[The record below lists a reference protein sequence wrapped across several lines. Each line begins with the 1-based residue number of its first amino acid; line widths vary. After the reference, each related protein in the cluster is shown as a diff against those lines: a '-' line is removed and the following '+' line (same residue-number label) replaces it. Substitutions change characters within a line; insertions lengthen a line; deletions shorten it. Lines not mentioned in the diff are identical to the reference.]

1 MCSRP
6 IEKDSDSAERMC
18 RSIVAGVFASLLLVP
33 PAFAPPAFADEGMA
47 SVSAKISAG
56 KCLGDGTSGSPYLGG
71 WKPLRR
77 GLVLAGKTLASK
89 TAAGVDSL
97 QPASVGNTAS
107 ATPELGEDRK
117 LCARARRSVT
127 AHSKAKAEHDIR
139 VCPSVG
145 TELDESP
152 ESSQVDS
159 YLCGVYWRMPRKID
173 DAGDFSWKDR
183 AAAARVKRTVC
194 EYAIQGM
201 HRDFRE
207 ELYAL
212 GTKADEAGINW
223 SFLSAFRDDY
233 RQSIAEGFKA
243 RSCQSWHGGSCR
255 TNGWGDGQAAD
266 LWVADENGE
275 PAGDAAGLFEL
286 IKRVGHLLGLSR
298 PLPRADPP
306 HVQVGG
312 DWKGIGEQ
320 LRRQRLGI
328 ASASIDQR
336 PAEKVS
342 RPAVDSKLR
351 GSIGGV
357 ARAAGSNLCVGL
369 HVSNATSLF

>member
-1 MCSRP
+1 MC
-6 IEKDSDSAERMC
+6 K
-18 RSIVAGVFASLLLVP
+18 SIVAGVFASFLLV
-33 PAFAPPAFADEGMA
+33 PPAFADEGMA
-47 SVSAKISAG
+47 GFSAKISG
-56 KCLGDGTSGSPYLGG
+56 GHCLGDSTGDSPYLRGR
-71 WKPLRR
+71 KPSRR
-77 GLVLAGKTLASK
+77 ALILGRK
-89 TAAGVDSL
+89 AATDVDIL
-97 QPASVGNTAS
+97 QTASVSDKAS
-107 ATPELGEDRK
+107 ARKLSEDRE
-117 LCARARRSVT
+117 LCPRAHRPVIAHSRAR
-127 AHSKAKAEHDIR
+127 AEHDIR

-145 TELDESP
+145 TQLDESP
-152 ESSQVDS
+152 ESFQVDS

-183 AAAARVKRTVC
+183 AAATRVKRTVC

-201 HRDFRE
+201 HRDLRE

-212 GTKADEAGINW
+212 GIKADEAGINW

-243 RSCQSWHGGSCR
+243 RSCQSLHGGSCR

-266 LWVADENGE
+266 LWVGDETGE
-275 PAGDAAGLFEL
+275 PAGDASGLFEL

-312 DWKGIGEQ
+312 DWKGIAEQ

-336 PAEKVS
+336 RAENVS
-342 RPAVDSKLR
+342 PPAVDAKLR
-351 GSIGGV
+351 EAV
-357 ARAAGSNLCVGL
+357 PRAAGNNLCVGS
-369 HVSNATSLF
+369 HVSKAISLF

>member
-1 MCSRP
+1 VLETKSG
-6 IEKDSDSAERMC
+6 SVERMC

-33 PAFAPPAFADEGMA
+33 PAIADEGMA
-47 SVSAKISAG
+47 GSAKMTGG
-56 KCLGDGTSGSPYLGG
+56 KCLDDGPSGTACLAVA
-71 WKPLRR
+71 KPWRR
-77 GLVLAGKTLASK
+77 GLVLASK
-89 TAAGVDSL
+89 TAVDVDIL
-97 QPASVGNTAS
+97 QPASVGNKAS
-107 ATPELGEDRK
+107 AAPELGQDREF
-117 LCARARRSVT
+117 CARARRSVT
-127 AHSKAKAEHDIR
+127 AHSKAKAEQDIR

-145 TELDESP
+145 TELDESLG
-152 ESSQVDS
+152 SLQVDS

-173 DAGDFSWKDR
+173 DAGDFSWKDK

-201 HRDFRE
+201 HRDLRE

-212 GTKADEAGINW
+212 GTKADENGINW

-266 LWVADENGE
+266 LWVANENGE
-275 PAGDAAGLFEL
+275 PAGDAVGLFEL

-312 DWKGIGEQ
+312 DWNEIAEQ

-328 ASASIDQR
+328 ASASVDER
-336 PAEKVS
+336 PTENVPI
-342 RPAVDSKLR
+342 RR
-351 GSIGGV
+351 
-357 ARAAGSNLCVGL
+357 
-369 HVSNATSLF
+369 